1 MEKNPCVGCGACCS
15 HFRVSFFWGECESSG
30 GTVPDE
36 KVIQISSSYVCMKG
50 TEKKPSRCSE
60 LCGTVGD
67 NASCGMY
74 AKRSTSCRDFEASFS
89 DGIKDERCDQARIA
103 HGLKPLTIEDWI

>member
-67 NASCGMY
+67 DAFVVCM
-74 AKRSTSCRDFEASFS
+74 K
-89 DGIKDERCDQARIA
+89 KDQLLVEILM
-103 HGLKPLTIEDWI
+103 HLFLTV